1 MATDNLMN
9 KITLYYSQMTK
20 AEKKVAD
27 FVLSSPQE
35 ALASTITDLSKHC
48 GVGETSVFRFCRTL
62 ELKGYQDF
70 KLSLAVSTS
79 SNGVST
85 PKDTI
90 NISNTT
96 NCQDT
101 AYNVMQAYITALE
114 TTCRTLNFNAIPEV
128 VEEYMNKVN
137 EKIGSD
143 YKLFNYYGAED
154 ADEVIISLALAVLVQ
169 VQMNLRIN
177 L

>member
-1 MATDNLMN
+1 MATNNLMN

-35 ALASTITDLSKHC
+35 ALASTITDSSKHC

-114 TTCRTLNFNAIPEV
+114 TTC
-128 VEEYMNKVN
+128 
-137 EKIGSD
+137 SC
-143 YKLFNYYGAED
+143 
-154 ADEVIISLALAVLVQ
+154 
-169 VQMNLRIN
+169 
-177 L
+177 

>member
-62 ELKGYQDF
+62 EIKGYQDF

-101 AYNVMQAYITALE
+101 AYNL
-114 TTCRTLNFNAIPEV
+114 C
-128 VEEYMNKVN
+128 
-137 EKIGSD
+137 
-143 YKLFNYYGAED
+143 KL
-154 ADEVIISLALAVLVQ
+154 I
-169 VQMNLRIN
+169 
-177 L
+177 

>member
-1 MATDNLMN
+1 MATNNLMN

-79 SNGVST
+79 SN
-85 PKDTI
+85 
-90 NISNTT
+90 
-96 NCQDT
+96 
-101 AYNVMQAYITALE
+101 
-114 TTCRTLNFNAIPEV
+114 
-128 VEEYMNKVN
+128 
-137 EKIGSD
+137 
-143 YKLFNYYGAED
+143 
-154 ADEVIISLALAVLVQ
+154 
-169 VQMNLRIN
+169 
-177 L
+177 